1 MDKMSPDVLTDRQP
15 AAATP
20 SMTLDVITSRIIGLE
35 KVVEHRVHVTD
46 WRSLIITII
55 TAAIASAGTS
65 AVMLG

>member
-1 MDKMSPDVLTDRQP
+1 MDNMAPHVLADRQP
-15 AAATP
+15 AAATQ
-20 SMTLDVITSRIIGLE
+20 SMTLDVITSRLIGLE